1 MSASQHRSNG
11 KLPATE
17 ALADFVLG
25 GRVDDHTLRLATSAV
40 LDTVA
45 VTIAGSGEPGPSR
58 LQKALE
64 PVHGPLS
71 SRLLWSAASFNRFDA
86 ALITGTA
93 SHVLDYDD
101 VSMLSVCHPSAPVLS
116 ALLNLRSWDN
126 LDGRELIEA
135 FVIGTEVLIRL
146 GQAMGFRHY
155 ALGFH
160 ATATLGTVAAAAA
173 CARLLRLSP
182 IQTRHA
188 LAIAASMSSGLQV
201 NFGSMVK
208 SLHVGIAASNGLRAV
223 QLAAAGIEGANEVLS
238 GSGFIR
244 AFSGDESS
252 QWPDTLRLGAPFVLD
267 EPGFEQKRYPCC
279 YMLHRMIEATLR
291 LKREHGVSLQDVAHA
306 VVDMP
311 FGGTKPLIH
320 PRPKLGLNGLFSG
333 PYAVLAAIADGK
345 VDLSSF
351 TDAAV
356 LRDDIQ
362 QRLGDVEIVE
372 RSPTQPPESIGD
384 APVKVTLTLR
394 AGKQLSR
401 TITVSPG
408 SMDDPLTPDQLK
420 YKWIDCLRRAQPSVP
435 ESALG
440 ALFDQGRQ
448 LAEMP
453 DAGHWVRAIGA
464 ACSSSHPPTYEPA

>member
-116 ALLNLRSWDN
+116 ALLNLRSWDK

-252 QWPDTLRLGAPFVLD
+252 EWPDTLRLGAPCSMSPASNRSD
-267 EPGFEQKRYPCC
+267 IPAATCC
-279 YMLHRMIEATLR
+279 T
-291 LKREHGVSLQDVAHA
+291 G
-306 VVDMP
+306 
-311 FGGTKPLIH
+311 
-320 PRPKLGLNGLFSG
+320 
-333 PYAVLAAIADGK
+333 
-345 VDLSSF
+345 
-351 TDAAV
+351 
-356 LRDDIQ
+356 
-362 QRLGDVEIVE
+362 
-372 RSPTQPPESIGD
+372 
-384 APVKVTLTLR
+384 
-394 AGKQLSR
+394 
-401 TITVSPG
+401 
-408 SMDDPLTPDQLK
+408 
-420 YKWIDCLRRAQPSVP
+420 
-435 ESALG
+435 
-440 ALFDQGRQ
+440 
-448 LAEMP
+448 
-453 DAGHWVRAIGA
+453 
-464 ACSSSHPPTYEPA
+464 